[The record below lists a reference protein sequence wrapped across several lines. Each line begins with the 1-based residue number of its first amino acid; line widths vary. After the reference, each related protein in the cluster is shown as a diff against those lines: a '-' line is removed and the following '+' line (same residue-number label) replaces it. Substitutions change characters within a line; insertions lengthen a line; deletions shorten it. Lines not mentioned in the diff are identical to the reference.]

1 MASEYFYIIGFID
14 SNGSHV
20 THKGIVIR
28 EYEEKMSDLFDRV
41 SATYPSYSSCVS
53 WSCTPNVVD
62 NDGEEYVWILT
73 WVYQDVSHTKT
84 GEIKIYSGMLRK
96 DVLDT
101 IMKKLDIH
109 PKTMIMYWSLEKNE
123 M

>member
-53 WSCTPNVVD
+53 WSCTYKDGRNKDILWYVKERCSRHHYEETRHPSEDYDNVLEL
-62 NDGEEYVWILT
+62 GEE
-73 WVYQDVSHTKT
+73 
-84 GEIKIYSGMLRK
+84 
-96 DVLDT
+96 
-101 IMKKLDIH
+101 
-109 PKTMIMYWSLEKNE
+109 
-123 M
+123 